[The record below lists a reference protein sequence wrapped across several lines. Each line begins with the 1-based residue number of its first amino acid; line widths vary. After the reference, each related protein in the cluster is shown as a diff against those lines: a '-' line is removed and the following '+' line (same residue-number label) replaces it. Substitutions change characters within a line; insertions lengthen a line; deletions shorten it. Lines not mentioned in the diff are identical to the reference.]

1 MVHDTSLIELLSE
14 EIILCKVLSVACSSY
29 SINCN
34 SYIHNNFSDDMRL
47 PECNRVE
54 LLGLT
59 KGDSAFSLL
68 QVFEIIALE
77 ILPFHEIK
85 WALSLLGSR
94 W

>member
-1 MVHDTSLIELLSE
+1 
-14 EIILCKVLSVACSSY
+14 
-29 SINCN
+29 
-34 SYIHNNFSDDMRL
+34 MRL